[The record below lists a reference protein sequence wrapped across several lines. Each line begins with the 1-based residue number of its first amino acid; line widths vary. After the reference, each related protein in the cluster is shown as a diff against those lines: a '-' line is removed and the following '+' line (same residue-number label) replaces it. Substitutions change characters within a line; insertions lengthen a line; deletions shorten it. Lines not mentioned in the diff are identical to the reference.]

1 MEPENLRIHIIGGGN
16 LGASLA
22 IGLSKFSS
30 DTKITVTRRNIQQI
44 QYLEKLNI
52 RVSAD
57 NNFEISQADII
68 LLTVKPYQVDT
79 VLNEILP
86 YISNKIIVSAVTG
99 LSVDSLEK
107 KTDHLHSIVRI
118 MPSIAAQFGES
129 ATCISYSEGNHE
141 AGNKVSGLFNLLG
154 TAIVIEEKLMD
165 AATIMASCG
174 TAYALRY
181 IRAAMQAGIEIGFDS
196 QTALAIASQTVKGAA
211 RMTLD
216 EKIHP
221 EQLIDRVT
229 TPKGCTIVGLN
240 EMEHQGFSS
249 SLIKGIKTSFDK
261 IKEI

>member
-1 MEPENLRIHIIGGGN
+1 MESKTKIHIIGGGN
-16 LGASLA
+16 LGVSLA
-22 IGLSKFSS
+22 TGLSRFSENS
-30 DTKITVTRRNIQQI
+30 QITVTRRNIQQI
-44 QYLEKLNI
+44 EHLGNLGI
-52 RVSAD
+52 RISAD
-57 NNFEISQADII
+57 NTFEIDQADII
-68 LLTVKPYQVDT
+68 LLTVKPYQVDV
-79 VLNEILP
+79 VLQGILP
-86 YISNKIIVSAVTG
+86 HISNKIIVSAVTG

-107 KTDHLHSIVRI
+107 KTNFLHSIVRI

-129 ATCISYSEGNHE
+129 ATCISFSEGSRE
-141 AGNKVSGLFNLLG
+141 AGKKVAELFNLLG
-154 TAIVIEEKLMD
+154 TAIIIEEKLMD

>member
-1 MEPENLRIHIIGGGN
+1 MENDTANIHIIGGGN
-16 LGASLA
+16 LGVSLA
-22 IGLSKFSS
+22 IGISKFSAGS
-30 DTKITVTRRNIQQI
+30 KITVTRRNIQQI
-44 QYLEKLNI
+44 KYLEDLQI
-52 RVSAD
+52 RVSSDNLLEIDKAD
-57 NNFEISQADII
+57 MI
-68 LLTVKPYQVDT
+68 LLTIKPYQVDA

-86 YISNKIIVSAVTG
+86 HISGKIIVSAVTG
-99 LSVDSLEK
+99 LSVDMLEQ
-107 KTDHLHSIVRI
+107 KTNYLHSIVRI

-129 ATCISYSEGNHE
+129 ATCISFSEGSHK
-141 AGNKVSGLFNLLG
+141 AGQKVAGLFDLLG
-154 TAIVIEEKLMD
+154 TALIIEEKLMD

-196 QTALAIASQTVKGAA
+196 KTALAIASQTVKGAA